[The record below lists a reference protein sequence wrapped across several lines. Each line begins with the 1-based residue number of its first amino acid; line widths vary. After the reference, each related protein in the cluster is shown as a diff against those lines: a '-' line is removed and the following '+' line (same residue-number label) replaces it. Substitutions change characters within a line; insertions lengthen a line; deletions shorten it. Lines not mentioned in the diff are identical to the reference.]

1 MKMSNSS
8 YIVKENI
15 EYADVNTAT
24 HYIEIDSGPLQGTC
38 FTFGTV
44 EFTGEDAEGN
54 GIINFDYNLIHLP
67 ETIILQERREE
78 IEGNIGKILQT
89 IMEQQVEDKRNIS
102 TENVNETGDPDTEQ
116 PSE

>member
-1 MKMSNSS
+1 MKMSS
-8 YIVKENI
+8 YIIKENI
-15 EYADVNTAT
+15 EYTDVNTAP
-24 HYIEIDSGPLQGTC
+24 HYIEIDSGPLQGIC
-38 FTFGTV
+38 FTFGAI

-89 IMEQQVEDKRNIS
+89 IIEQQVEAERNIS
-102 TENVNETGDPDTEQ
+102 TENVNETGDTDTEQ
-116 PSE
+116 PAE